1 MSHSKRTASGAT
13 KGSSTSKRARTTCT
27 DPDCTDGSCPDCA
40 DGAIHLDPAVLS
52 LPASEL
58 LDLAEHEDR
67 THSDRSIVT
76 SLYEHALSK
85 CTTPELRAR
94 ALLRLAEYVGYAD
107 YASQAIEAADSC
119 VIKGRARVLRVCLDP
134 NNWVDPN
141 VESSERVDGVD
152 ELAKGLKE
160 IESGLSGAEKD
171 VVLDSVVALM
181 GRVDAHELCA
191 PLCHRLTDT
200 ALSVS
205 YAALGWTES
214 ADPESEPTDPAEHA
228 ELAQAASAA
237 AVRWSQ
243 SATECSV
250 PGTRIESRLHP
261 ILTYLA
267 KQTNSSEACKLRAQ
281 IMLVLS
287 SALDDDDA
295 ALRAFDSA
303 VESLLLAHKISPN
316 DEDVVRQ
323 LADLDI
329 DISTV

>member
-40 DGAIHLDPAVLS
+40 DGAIHLDPTVLS

-85 CTTPELRAR
+85 CTTPELRSR

-107 YASQAIEAADSC
+107 YASQAITEANSD

-134 NNWVDPN
+134 NNWVDPDA
-141 VESSERVDGVD
+141 ESSEKVEGLD
-152 ELAKGLKE
+152 ELDKGLKE
-160 IESGLSGAEKD
+160 IESGLSGTEKD

-181 GRVDAHELCA
+181 GRVEAHELCA
-191 PLCHRLTDT
+191 PLCNRLTDT
-200 ALSVS
+200 ALTVS
-205 YAALGWTES
+205 YAVLGWTDH
-214 ADPESEPTDPAEHA
+214 ADPADPVDEKDT

-250 PGTRIESRLHP
+250 PGTQIESRLLP
-261 ILTYLA
+261 VLAYLA
-267 KQTNSSEACKLRAQ
+267 NQTTNFEACKLRAQ

-287 SALDDDDA
+287 GVLDDDDA
-295 ALRAFDSA
+295 ALRAFDLA
-303 VESLLLAHKISPN
+303 VESLLLAHKITPE
-316 DEDVVRQ
+316 DMDVVRQ

-329 DISTV
+329 DTSV

>member
-13 KGSSTSKRARTTCT
+13 KGSSTSKRARTACT
-27 DPDCTDGSCPDCA
+27 SPDCTDGSCPDCA

-85 CTTPELRAR
+85 CTTPELRSR

-107 YASQAIEAADSC
+107 YASQAIEAAESD

-134 NNWVDPN
+134 NNWVDPDA
-141 VESSERVDGVD
+141 ESSEKVEGLE
-152 ELAKGLKE
+152 ELDKGLKE
-160 IESGLSGAEKD
+160 IESGLKGAEKD

-181 GRVDAHELCA
+181 GRVEAHELCA
-191 PLCHRLTDT
+191 PLCNRLTDT
-200 ALSVS
+200 ALAVS

-214 ADPESEPTDPAEHA
+214 ADSTDPADPVDEEHA

-250 PGTRIESRLHP
+250 PGTQIESRLLP

-267 KQTNSSEACKLRAQ
+267 NQTTNSELCKLRAQ

-287 SALDDDDA
+287 GILDDDDA
-295 ALRAFDSA
+295 ALGAFDSA
-303 VESLLLAHKISPN
+303 VESLLLAHKITP
-316 DEDVVRQ
+316 DDADVVRQ

-329 DISTV
+329 DTSV